1 MKLSEFAYVVVPGEM
16 ITLVDIGGNKLAEFE
31 SGSSLQ
37 PDNQEFMNCNV
48 DGVFTEVN
56 DTVGLPG
63 FTVILERGV

>member
-37 PDNQEFMNCNV
+37 SNNQEFMNCNV